1 MLNNWLIWYCITM
14 FLPNYCF
21 YCYKITKEWHC
32 YENKSII
39 LSEII
44 NGKLSTDKN
53 FILVKI
59 LYIILC
65 NVVLKSDQ
73 NPVLKC
79 LWIRLLEED
88 SNNNYDVIMIVTLLR
103 ELLKFTIIAK
113 KSTWVWKD
121 NCYGST
127 HIIKKLKLLWI
138 VLIFF

>member
-1 MLNNWLIWYCITM
+1 M
-14 FLPNYCF
+14 
-21 YCYKITKEWHC
+21 
-32 YENKSII
+32 
-39 LSEII
+39 SEII

-113 KSTWVWKD
+113 KSTWV
-121 NCYGST
+121 
-127 HIIKKLKLLWI
+127 
-138 VLIFF
+138 